1 MADRRDA
8 IIKSFDVAVDKPMV
22 PAFVC
27 ACVSG
32 ISRVNLPQDNDSVRK
47 RNLGNRCQSSVACQ
61 CSRVPS
67 KNTMQ

>member
-27 ACVSG
+27 VCVSP
-32 ISRVNLPQDNDSVRK
+32 VSVGSICR
-47 RNLGNRCQSSVACQ
+47 R
-61 CSRVPS
+61 
-67 KNTMQ
+67 TMIRYVSAILATVVRAA